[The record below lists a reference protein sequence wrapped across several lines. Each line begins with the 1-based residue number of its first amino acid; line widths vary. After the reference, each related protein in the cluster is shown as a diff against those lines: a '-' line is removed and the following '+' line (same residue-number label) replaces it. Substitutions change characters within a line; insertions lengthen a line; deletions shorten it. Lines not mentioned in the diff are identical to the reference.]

1 MKKYDDFEDDGRT
14 VADMSFFEE
23 SHSFSLRRF
32 KRKGERK
39 TTHSASDE
47 MSSEDRRIY
56 LKAALASAL
65 LIAAI
70 FIAGAALFI
79 LFCQHIWL
87 K

>member
-23 SHSFSLRRF
+23 SHGFSLRRF

-39 TTHSASDE
+39 ATLSASDE

-56 LKAALASAL
+56 VKAALASAL